1 MGPGSI
7 FQSRNCK
14 KTEEIF
20 PWPEKIEVNYEEIS
34 HLGCMISGKRR
45 NCKWEKKKAKE
56 RVLKAE

>member
-1 MGPGSI
+1 MP
-7 FQSRNCK
+7 
-14 KTEEIF
+14 EEIF

-34 HLGCMISGKRR
+34 PLGCMITGKRR